1 MEYAHE
7 THTLDNGLTVVLS
20 ADRSVPL
27 VAVEVLYR
35 VGSKHAPPGR
45 SGLPHLL
52 EHLFF
57 QGSANVGR
65 QAHFRYIQ
73 EAGGAANA
81 ATWFDCTT
89 FYQVLPAS
97 GLDLALWLEA
107 DRMGFL
113 DAALTPER
121 LANQREV
128 ILRERRQKLEARPY
142 GSATETLLGMWFPV
156 GHGYAQGPTGDPDE
170 LAQVSLEEAIGF
182 WRAWYGPANAVL
194 VVCGDIDPRR
204 TLDRIR
210 RYFDDLEPRPSPR
223 PFLVSPRTRSGEVR
237 AVVAERVNASR
248 IYQLYEAPPYGD
260 PDHEVAGV
268 LTSLLSQ
275 GLNARLQRR
284 LIYELRVAANVACF
298 TWPTVD
304 VGLFFIICTALP
316 GTDVDTLD
324 GALEETLTEL
334 LRGGVEPEELEASLN
349 WTRLSVVTQ
358 LGGLGRRADAF
369 AHAAGLLGDAGR
381 VNRSL
386 ARYDRVTATDLAR
399 VAGRILRAER
409 RAVLHVVPAA
419 SADPDRNPAWRR
431 RMSPGDGAIRTAG
444 HG

>member
-1 MEYAHE
+1 M
-7 THTLDNGLTVVLS
+7 
-20 ADRSVPL
+20 
-27 VAVEVLYR
+27 
-35 VGSKHAPPGR
+35 
-45 SGLPHLL
+45 
-52 EHLFF
+52 
-57 QGSANVGR
+57 
-65 QAHFRYIQ
+65 
-73 EAGGAANA
+73 
-81 ATWFDCTT
+81 
-89 FYQVLPAS
+89 
-97 GLDLALWLEA
+97 
-107 DRMGFL
+107 
-113 DAALTPER
+113 
-121 LANQREV
+121 
-128 ILRERRQKLEARPY
+128 
-142 GSATETLLGMWFPV
+142 
-156 GHGYAQGPTGDPDE
+156 
-170 LAQVSLEEAIGF
+170 
-182 WRAWYGPANAVL
+182 
-194 VVCGDIDPRR
+194 
-204 TLDRIR
+204 
-210 RYFDDLEPRPSPR
+210 
-223 PFLVSPRTRSGEVR
+223 
-237 AVVAERVNASR
+237 VAERVNASR